1 MLRKIKRLFSRKKV
15 STERVGRAR
24 EALREALEIEIRVE
38 NARQAWYNQGMRDGL
53 AIARE
58 QAQESLRRALQD
70 GKEKNY

>member
-15 STERVGRAR
+15 STERVDRAR
-24 EALREALEIEIRVE
+24 ESLETEIRVV
-38 NARQAWYNQGMRDGL
+38 NARKSGYNQGMRDGL

-70 GKEKNY
+70 GK